1 MKMIF
6 KSSLQLTRI
15 IKHIRKSLTTMPCFC
30 PKDAIFVLNK
40 FDMIHNE
47 EDRKEFL
54 DMTKETLHKLWE
66 EIDENNIKTLAAVS

>member
-1 MKMIF
+1 
-6 KSSLQLTRI
+6 
-15 IKHIRKSLTTMPCFC
+15 MPCFC

-54 DMTKETLHKLWE
+54 DMTKENLHKLWE